1 MAIDDFFHIY
11 EKLGFTF
18 SREILSRFTLSLY
31 TKPFVILSGISGTG
45 KTKIAQLF
53 HVSSLKTHTSS
64 GGILSMTV
72 TSGVRDED
80 GRGNLAWEHRKVVFT
95 EDDLKRI
102 EQGINDAVDEGN
114 IIDPIR
120 YTVTDQDGKTFNFDI
135 YVQRA
140 TSPLLRLRFKSKR
153 GEEPPFDSQ
162 PLLKKY
168 QLHDKLNLEKTGER
182 TFNVIGVNDDG
193 KSSGGGTEEVFV
205 EPAKCFVPVRSDW
218 TDPSEVFGYYNALSG
233 QYHLTDVLRFI
244 RQAADNLDQP
254 HFLILDEMNLSK
266 VEHYF
271 SDILSCL
278 ESRYLE
284 GGSVKQEEIIL
295 HNQGSAVTAD
305 DGTSDNVPG
314 KISIPLNLYIVGT
327 VNIDESTYMF
337 SPKVL
342 DRANVIEFNEVNLS
356 GSSSGSSQ
364 ELHLTSFPKFGEA
377 LPISAD
383 AFKSAPK
390 IVQDRLQ
397 SLVSILQPFNMHFGY
412 RTANEIS
419 AFVEAVINHVGS
431 KDEDLIAALDI
442 QILQKVLP
450 KLSGGHAKL
459 EEPLRVLI
467 GELAREDLE
476 AESIT
481 LEMLEKMKLDADNQ
495 EFPRSLQKLASM
507 YRSLYTRGFAH
518 FIE

>member
-1 MAIDDFFHIY
+1 MAIDDFFQIY
-11 EKLGFTF
+11 ENLGFTF

-64 GGILSMTV
+64 GGILSMTI
-72 TSGVRDED
+72 TSGVRDGD
-80 GRGNLAWEHRKVVFT
+80 GRGNLAWEHRNVVFT
-95 EDDLKRI
+95 EDDLKKI
-102 EQGINDAVDEGN
+102 EQGIKDAVDDGN
-114 IIDPIR
+114 IIEPIR
-120 YTVTDQDGKTFNFDI
+120 YTVTDQDGKTFDFDI

-140 TSPLLRLRFKSKR
+140 SSPLLRLRFKSKR
-153 GEEPPFDSQ
+153 GEVPPFDSQ

-168 QLHDKLNLEKTGER
+168 QLHDNLYLEKTGER
-182 TFNVIGVNDDG
+182 TFKVIGVNDDG
-193 KSSGGGTEEVFV
+193 KSSGAGPEEVFV

-244 RQAADNLDQP
+244 RQAADNLEQP

-295 HNQGSAVTAD
+295 HNQGRAITAD
-305 DGTSDNVPG
+305 DGTSDDVPA
-314 KISIPLNLYIVGT
+314 KISLPLNLYIVGT

-342 DRANVIEFNEVNLS
+342 DRANVIEFNEVDLS
-356 GSSSGSSQ
+356 GGGGGGSKKFN
-364 ELHLTSFPKFGEA
+364 LTSFPSFGEA
-377 LPISAD
+377 LPIPAN
-383 AFKSAPK
+383 AFKSAPSL
-390 IVQDRLQ
+390 VNDRLQ
-397 SLVSILQPFNMHFGY
+397 TLITILKPFNMHFGY

-419 AFVEAVINHVGS
+419 AFVLAAKNHVGG
-431 KDEDLIAALDI
+431 DNETLITALDI

-459 EEPLRVLI
+459 EEPLRLI
-467 GELAREDLE
+467 ISELAREELE
-476 AESIT
+476 VQSIT
-481 LEMLEKMKLDADNQ
+481 LEMLEQMKLDADNQ
-495 EFPRSLQKLASM
+495 DFPRSLQKLASM